1 MASIFIVDDQPH
13 IRELLEGELAGEGHD
28 ITCVGDSDYV
38 LSYLEESRPDLILLD
53 LYLQGFEGW
62 DLLEEIK
69 GHDPTVPVLI
79 VTAYDTFLEDPRLAH
94 ADGYVIKSFNTD
106 ELKKKIHEKLT
117 AS

>member
-1 MASIFIVDDQPH
+1 MERKFFLKKNCGEADNPKFDQRLPVN
-13 IRELLEGELAGEGHD
+13 G
-28 ITCVGDSDYV
+28 Y
-38 LSYLEESRPDLILLD
+38 
-53 LYLQGFEGW
+53 
-62 DLLEEIK
+62 EEIK